1 MAYFNTNFS
10 YHRQKCFKSL
20 KWPIYTPR
28 WRQGFSACFCSFCC
42 VGYAV
47 VWPSSAHLLSSGA
60 PSSERLLDYNRM
72 VSLVCHIYVFIFD
85 FRCND
90 SSTSCTTFTRYRTC
104 TSSKKLQVLFKDK
117 QSGHSRKIV
126 TLCNFQFMATGIRD
140 FSHTYLLLEFWKTTA
155 MLF

>member
-60 PSSERLLDYNRM
+60 PSSERFLDYNKT
-72 VSLVCHIYVFIFD
+72 VSFVCHIYVFIFD
-85 FRCND
+85 FRCDD
-90 SSTSCTTFTRYRTC
+90 SSTSCTAFTRYRTC
-104 TSSKKLQVLFKDK
+104 TSSKKLQVLIKDI
-117 QSGHSRKIV
+117 QSGHSCKIVV
-126 TLCNFQFMATGIRD
+126 TLCNFQFMATVLHLIH
-140 FSHTYLLLEFWKTTA
+140 SLV
-155 MLF
+155 